1 MYVSQN
7 FGVGYSMAPAD
18 TSDMAAWTFLDQER
32 VGHTKHPPTH
42 THILLHIQI
51 SNIACSAPLK
61 CVLSFRGLCLTPLST
76 SPSCAQAVYYRP
88 KLNYLGPD
96 TFSYEIMVGVRP
108 SEKQGTVSVNV
119 RNCRSR
125 SSRYQDADPLCGCLP
140 TGRLPF
146 GDSIR

>member
-1 MYVSQN
+1 MSQN

-32 VGHTKHPPTH
+32 VGHTKHPYTYTH
-42 THILLHIQI
+42 TDYIRSGPLSLLR
-51 SNIACSAPLK
+51 L
-61 CVLSFRGLCLTPLST
+61 RGLCLTPLSV

-88 KLNYLGPD
+88 KINYLGPD